1 MMENTKRIFSID
13 VFRALT
19 MLLMIFVNDLWTLKN
34 VPLWLEHAEANQDFL
49 GLSDVVFPCFLFI
62 LGMAIPFA
70 IQNRIAKGDT
80 HFHLVKH
87 IITRS
92 VALLIMGIF
101 TVNVP
106 EINSEMTGM
115 SSETFQILMVL
126 GFFLIWNVYPK
137 ADALKS
143 KIFIG
148 LQIIGVL
155 ILLRLAYI
163 FKAGTNDNLIGI
175 TPQWWGILGLIGWTY
190 LTSAIIYL
198 FTYQKTY
205 LLLIAFLFFNL
216 LAIAGHAG
224 LLQKIWTSGSSDW
237 ILANGALFAFA
248 FAGILAS
255 VLLAEF
261 SKVSNPYQLIGRYVL
276 IGIVLIVFG
285 FIARHFFIISKIQ
298 STPTWVLL
306 CSGIAFLCFALVY
319 YLVDVKGK
327 KAWFDGIK
335 TAGTS
340 TLTCYLI
347 PYWYYSIANLLG
359 ITLPNFLTNGIL
371 GLIKSFIFAFLII
384 GITASLG
391 KLNVKLKI

>member
-1 MMENTKRIFSID
+1 MGNAKRIFSID

-70 IQNRIAKGDT
+70 IKNRIAKGDT
-80 HFHLVKH
+80 PLQLVKH
-87 IITRS
+87 IVTRS
-92 VALLIMGIF
+92 VALLIMGVF

-106 EINSEMTGM
+106 EINVEATGM
-115 SSETFQILMVL
+115 SSEVFQILMVL

-137 ADALKS
+137 ADAIRS
-143 KIFIG
+143 KIFLG

-163 FKAGTNDNLIGI
+163 FKAGTTDNLIGM

-198 FTYQKTY
+198 FTYQKTS
-205 LLLIAFLFFNL
+205 LLLFFFLLFNL
-216 LAIAGHAG
+216 LTIAGHAG
-224 LLQKIWTSGSSDW
+224 LLQKIWAGGPSDW
-237 ILANGALFAFA
+237 ILGNGAFFAFA

-255 VLLAEF
+255 VLLEQF
-261 SKVSNPYQLIGRYVL
+261 SKIENQYQLIGRYVL
-276 IGIVLIVFG
+276 FGLVLIILG
-285 FIARHFFIISKIQ
+285 FIARNFFIISKIQ
-298 STPTWVLL
+298 ATPTWVFL
-306 CSGIAFLCFALVY
+306 CSGIAFIFFAIVY
-319 YLVDVKGK
+319 YLVDIKGK
-327 KAWFDGIK
+327 AVWFSSIK

-347 PYWYYSIANLLG
+347 PYWYYSIADLSG
-359 ITLPNFLTNGIL
+359 IALPDFLTDGIV
-371 GLIKSFIFAFLII
+371 GLIKSLVYSFIVI
-384 GITASLG
+384 GITALLG
-391 KLNVKLKI
+391 KLNIKLKI